1 MSIDRID
8 VHTHVVPPFWA
19 EALPRHGGDPSGWST
34 PHWSPSAAI
43 DFMDSL
49 SIQTSVLSLTAPGV
63 SGWQGGARRD
73 IARKVN
79 EYTAGLVVQAP
90 SRFGHFATLPLPD
103 IEGALKEAE
112 FALDVLKADGI
123 ILLSNY
129 EDRYLGDALFE
140 PLWQEFDRR
149 GSTVFIH
156 PGKPAIGTIDGMPGP
171 MVDYPFDT
179 TRTAVHLVLKG
190 VLARYPNVRIILSHA
205 GGFVPY
211 AASRFAE
218 IGSLLNPSASSASLI
233 GQFKRFYFDTALSGS
248 ATTMAALEAFAAPGH
263 ILFGSDFPY
272 APAAVGRSFTQQLD
286 GFVSSDS
293 QRTAIHRAN
302 ALTLF
307 PRLSSRQQPSPGVGA
322 QVAAA

>member
-34 PHWSPSAAI
+34 PRWSLSAAI

-79 EYTAGLVVQAP
+79 EYTANLVVQAP
-90 SRFGHFATLPLPD
+90 SRFGHFATVPLPD
-103 IEGALKEAE
+103 IEGALKEIE
-112 FALDVLKADGI
+112 IALDVLKADGI
-123 ILLSNY
+123 VLLSNY
-129 EDRYLGDALFE
+129 ENRYLGDALFE
-140 PLWQEFDRR
+140 PLWQELDRR
-149 GSTVFIH
+149 GATVFVH
-156 PGKPAIGTIDGMPGP
+156 PGKPAISTIDGMPGP

-179 TRTAVHLVLKG
+179 TRTAVHLVLNG
-190 VLARYPNVRIILSHA
+190 VLARHAHVRIILSHA

-218 IGSLLNPSASSASLI
+218 IGSLLNPDASTAHLVS
-233 GQFKRFYFDTALSGS
+233 QFKKFHFDTALSGS
-248 ATTMAALEAFAAPGH
+248 PTTMAALEAFAAPGH
-263 ILFGSDFPY
+263 ILYGSDFPY
-272 APAAVGRSFTQQLD
+272 APASVGRSFTQQLD
-286 GFVSSDS
+286 DFVGSDS
-293 QRTAIHRAN
+293 QRKAIYRAN

-307 PRLSSRQQPSPGVGA
+307 PRLGSTWQRA
-322 QVAAA
+322 